1 MLGERSLC
9 RCPLPIGPAI
19 RLLAVEPK
27 EPAEM
32 NKRTATVI
40 SGAMVVALLAGM
52 VGANRAAIQ
61 ASTTRPQAVVVQRAA
76 PPSPKQTFT
85 ERE

>member
-1 MLGERSLC
+1 
-9 RCPLPIGPAI
+9 
-19 RLLAVEPK
+19 
-27 EPAEM
+27 M

-61 ASTTRPQAVVVQRAA
+61 ASATRPQAVVVQRAA
-76 PPSPKQTFT
+76 PPSPQTFT

>member
-1 MLGERSLC
+1 
-9 RCPLPIGPAI
+9 
-19 RLLAVEPK
+19 
-27 EPAEM
+27 M

-76 PPSPKQTFT
+76 PPSPNQTFT